1 MLALFGSARLSCK
14 FKPADFLPPVNTW
27 SSQLPG
33 VTEPSFPPSSLAMI
47 RWRLTTTL
55 LGCPGGISEEM
66 ETWRVGDCAKQ
77 ASLIMAANKSAR
89 YLCGFIMDT
98 PKSGNCLLGCGDC
111 PKF

>member
-1 MLALFGSARLSCK
+1 MLALFRSARLSCK

-66 ETWRVGDCAKQ
+66 ETWRVGDCARQ
-77 ASLIMAANKSAR
+77 APLIMPANASAR
-89 YLCGFIMDT
+89 YLGGFIYGYSEVGQLFAGRGIW
-98 PKSGNCLLGCGDC
+98 P
-111 PKF
+111 